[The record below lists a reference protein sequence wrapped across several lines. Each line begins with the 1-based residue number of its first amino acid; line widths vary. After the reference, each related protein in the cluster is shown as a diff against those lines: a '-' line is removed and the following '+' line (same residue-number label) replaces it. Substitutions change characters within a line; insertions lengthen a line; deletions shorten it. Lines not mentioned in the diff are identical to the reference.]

1 FRCHVTSG
9 LQVVYIRVLSSFQ
22 ARLGSPKNSRM
33 DSRSSSQMK
42 NIRNVSA
49 IFISTFIAGIIAAG
63 ANGKSSNLP
72 IVVNTWP
79 FTNATQAA
87 WNALQMNLSAADSLV
102 IGCSTCE
109 AEQCDGTVGFGGS
122 PDEHGETTLDAMIMD
137 GGTLA
142 VGAVGSLR
150 GIKNAIGVARAVMD
164 YTDHTLL
171 VGYLATE
178 FAVEMGFKTESLST
192 NRSRQMHLSWKKNKC
207 QPNFRKNVVP
217 DPKTSCGPYSPRR
230 TRGANDRASKGISPS
245 NHDTIGMVVIDSAGS
260 VWAGT
265 STNGANNKIPGRVG
279 DSPVMG
285 AGAYASNKGGGASAT
300 GDGDIMMRFLPSFR
314 AVLEMERGAAPEVAA
329 KVAMTPIAEHYPDF
343 SGALVAVD
351 VSGRHGAYCH
361 GFSWFSYSVASY
373 ANSTVQVVKVPCF
386 KQKK

>member
-1 FRCHVTSG
+1 MEFRNNFVTLKLIFVFG
-9 LQVVYIRVLSSFQ
+9 L
-22 ARLGSPKNSRM
+22 
-33 DSRSSSQMK
+33 
-42 NIRNVSA
+42 
-49 IFISTFIAGIIAAG
+49 IAADVDLHV
-63 ANGKSSNLP
+63 KTINLP

-87 WNALQMNLSAADSLV
+87 WNALQKNLSAADSLV

-109 AEQCDGTVGFGGS
+109 IEQCDGTVGYGGS

-137 GGTLA
+137 GGSLA

-150 GIKNAIGVARAVMD
+150 EIKNAIGVARAVMK

-171 VGYLATE
+171 VGDLATE
-178 FAVEMGFKTESLST
+178 FAVEMGFKRESLST
-192 NRSRQMHLSWKKNKC
+192 NRSRQMHLSWKENKC

-217 DPKTSCGPYSPRR
+217 DPKTSCGPYSPK
-230 TRGANDRASKGISPS
+230 TTNGPEDRISKGISPD
-245 NHDTIGMVVIDSAGS
+245 NHDTIGMVVIDSVGN

-285 AGAYASNKGGGASAT
+285 AGSYASNSGGGAAAT

-314 AVLEMERGAAPEVAA
+314 AVLEMERGVAPDVAA
-329 KVAMTPIAEHYPDF
+329 KIAMTPIAAHYPDF
-343 SGALVAVD
+343 SGAVVAVD

-361 GFSWFSYSVASY
+361 GFSWFSYSVASS
-373 ANSTVQVVKVPCF
+373 ANSTVHVVKVPCH
-386 KQKK
+386 KV